1 MSQVGNKPDCAI
13 VHLVMT
19 HRIVSTLLF
28 SLLTLACAGPQV
40 RIETPVVGEG
50 LSQNRVHRVAR
61 CNRREIR
68 DCYEERLLEQPD
80 VAGRIVVRFYVN
92 HDGAVDMFLVEDRSL
107 GDIELAECIANVI
120 NNWSFPEPDGGRVM
134 VNLPI
139 SLTPQAS
146 HQ

>member
-1 MSQVGNKPDCAI
+1 
-13 VHLVMT
+13 MT
-19 HRIVSTLLF
+19 HRVVSTLLV
-28 SLLTLACAGPQV
+28 SLLTLTCAHKPQV
-40 RIETPVVGEG
+40 CIETPEVGEG

-68 DCYEERLLEQPD
+68 DCYEERLLERPD

-139 SLTPQAS
+139 SLAPVQNDPEK
-146 HQ
+146 